1 MGFSDRLWVF
11 MKRHPNLPMWL
22 ALAALIISI
31 AAPIVREALA

>member
-1 MGFSDRLWVF
+1 MSERIWLF

-22 ALAALIISI
+22 SIAALIISI